1 MHVALPPPQPPSCP
15 QQMERRRS
23 SPLWPL
29 LWVPGVRCVLLC
41 AHRSVCT
48 RAGAAVQKCGVRQK
62 CMYINVC
69 KRFACVQ
76 LTMSTCTCVCVDNGV
91 TVLVTFFAAV
101 LSINYLSTCD
111 KTQRPWIPLKAR
123 TADKGDCAT
132 IHPSK
137 QCRDFQLSKRCFYCM
152 RHLKLLLL
160 WLPTVCEVFI
170 TLCPVMGVFGPAT
183 GASRS

>member
-1 MHVALPPPQPPSCP
+1 MRGPCLHVALPPPQPPSCP

-76 LTMSTCTCVCVDNGV
+76 LTMSTCTCVCVDNSV
-91 TVLVTFFAAV
+91 PVLVIFSATV
-101 LSINYLSTCD
+101 LSINDHSTCNA
-111 KTQRPWIPLKAR
+111 TQCPWSPRKSC
-123 TADKGDCAT
+123 TADNCVLCCT
-132 IHPSK
+132 PSFGRK
-137 QCRDFQLSKRCFYCM
+137 ESNVVVCSFPSVVS
-152 RHLKLLLL
+152 
-160 WLPTVCEVFI
+160 TVCGI
-170 TLCPVMGVFGPAT
+170 QHCYHCAY
-183 GASRS
+183 